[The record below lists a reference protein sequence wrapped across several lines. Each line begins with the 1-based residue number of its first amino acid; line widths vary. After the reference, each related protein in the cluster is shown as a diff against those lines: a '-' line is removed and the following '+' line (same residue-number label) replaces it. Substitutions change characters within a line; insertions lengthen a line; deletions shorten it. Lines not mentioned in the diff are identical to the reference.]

1 MASRHLAIDI
11 GASSGRAIVGEL
23 DETGRL
29 RLTEV
34 HRFENGLVQR
44 AGHLCWDIDALW
56 ESVLHGLTA
65 AHEQGLTP
73 ATVGID
79 TWGVDFVLLD
89 AQDRRIGEAVGYRD
103 ARTQGVREELERTGV
118 LPFSE
123 HYARAYSTN
132 RSTRPTSSAPSST
145 STQSSLPP
153 PTPSS
158 WCPTTPTSCS
168 AARRPTSTQCIHNR
182 AGGGHVA
189 RLGPRLLARLGL
201 PETLPA
207 CLHAGLLAGSPASR
221 GRPPRGL

>member
-79 TWGVDFVLLD
+79 TWGVDFGLIAKDGTLL
-89 AQDRRIGEAVGYRD
+89 ENPVHYRD
-103 ARTQGVREELERTGV
+103 LRTTGLV
-118 LPFSE
+118 EKSFSKI
-123 HYARAYSTN
+123 
-132 RSTRPTSSAPSST
+132 PPSDVP
-145 STQSSLPP
+145 QS
-153 PTPSS
+153 
-158 WCPTTPTSCS
+158 
-168 AARRPTSTQCIHNR
+168 
-182 AGGGHVA
+182 
-189 RLGPRLLARLGL
+189 
-201 PETLPA
+201 
-207 CLHAGLLAGSPASR
+207 
-221 GRPPRGL
+221 